1 MLVHIR
7 ILHVFVKEEYM
18 QICIALHTYM
28 YIRKVHVY
36 VYIYIYIYIYINRE
50 REYAQI
56 WGATGREAP

>member
-7 ILHVFVKEEYM
+7 ILHVFVKEVYM

-36 VYIYIYIYIYINRE
+36 VYIYISRE

>member
-7 ILHVFVKEEYM
+7 ILHVFVKEVYM

-36 VYIYIYIYIYINRE
+36 VYIYI
-50 REYAQI
+50 
-56 WGATGREAP
+56 

>member
-18 QICIALHTYM
+18 QICIALHTY
-28 YIRKVHVY
+28 Y
-36 VYIYIYIYIYINRE
+36 VYTESSCIRVYINRE